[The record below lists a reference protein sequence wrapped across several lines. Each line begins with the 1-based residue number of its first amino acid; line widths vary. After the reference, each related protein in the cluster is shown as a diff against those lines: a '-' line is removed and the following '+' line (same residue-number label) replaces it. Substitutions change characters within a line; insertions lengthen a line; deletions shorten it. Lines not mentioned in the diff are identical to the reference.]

1 MALANQVSC
10 LVAEKCTSK
19 LQITD
24 TDFSKQFKAIVRMKL
39 IELRGEWQKQRKE
52 EHSVWK
58 VGPLEIVTAV
68 VHAQEFMSE
77 KNLNDKWV
85 LRAAVRNGILVYRP
99 DPASGRLV
107 ELLSQSWAK
116 EMGLEVGTKRYNP
129 EWLRDRLKWR
139 DDEGVPIQADWNL
152 SKTAK
157 NISDLQVWDYWHPD
171 DDKDLDEEEKKPEIE
186 DAIADDLELE
196 LQNSLSLR
204 IHPALRRAQFRRMGT
219 AEYQAKKERDVAKRL
234 RARHANKW
242 LRKHRQKIVAQA
254 SEKIGSQSRQ
264 EAFSEM
270 VPEVKQKQGKKKLS
284 LAFKHSLKHKPSAKN
299 KPSAKFKSLKKA
311 AKKTQ
316 QQAISDAEPKK
327 TCEEEATKAPPPL
340 PPPAEAP
347 QEAPDSDDTLLMQEA
362 VVTSD
367 AAGKLH
373 FGKEGKL
380 TFLSDKGF
388 YTMVT
393 TSGVFQIK
401 PEWLQLKSS
410 KPFVARVQWPKWSQ
424 LSKND
429 LKLWLSQLSCNP
441 DDQLGMGPEEWSTH
455 SVLPCPANIPE
466 MEDQHLWFG
475 WCLLSWCFKKA
486 NVPQP
491 EEIGVHCI
499 DPILGKLLL
508 ENDDDPEELSG
519 LKQGLQL
526 SWTESTRLLLVPV
539 YCHFHWTLLVA
550 QREGTGQPIT
560 WRRYDSLSKEHE
572 ESHPQQI
579 LMGNLLD
586 PQFIL
591 PPLSNSAKQP
601 VGSNACGCYVLHYM
615 EEEIRLFRGE
625 WLSVWPETGWKNWK
639 QRLEIACNKVI
650 AEQKLITDAAKIR
663 WDKFL
668 LERAKIAEQQE
679 KAKAKLSK
687 LKDIT
692 SVAYITAQQQLDK
705 NSVRFTWKNL
715 SEESVHKVRLLEHA
729 LGKCSKCRWQSGC
742 LSCDAYKCLRYHLHS
757 EAAKAKKLPFLST
770 GPEDLQQLL
779 KSATLAISASSSLE
793 PISSSSAA
801 STSATSAAP
810 A

>member
-1 MALANQVSC
+1 
-10 LVAEKCTSK
+10 
-19 LQITD
+19 
-24 TDFSKQFKAIVRMKL
+24 
-39 IELRGEWQKQRKE
+39 
-52 EHSVWK
+52 
-58 VGPLEIVTAV
+58 
-68 VHAQEFMSE
+68 
-77 KNLNDKWV
+77 
-85 LRAAVRNGILVYRP
+85 
-99 DPASGRLV
+99 
-107 ELLSQSWAK
+107 
-116 EMGLEVGTKRYNP
+116 
-129 EWLRDRLKWR
+129 
-139 DDEGVPIQADWNL
+139 
-152 SKTAK
+152 
-157 NISDLQVWDYWHPD
+157 
-171 DDKDLDEEEKKPEIE
+171 
-186 DAIADDLELE
+186 
-196 LQNSLSLR
+196 
-204 IHPALRRAQFRRMGT
+204 
-219 AEYQAKKERDVAKRL
+219 
-234 RARHANKW
+234 
-242 LRKHRQKIVAQA
+242 
-254 SEKIGSQSRQ
+254 
-264 EAFSEM
+264 
-270 VPEVKQKQGKKKLS
+270 
-284 LAFKHSLKHKPSAKN
+284 
-299 KPSAKFKSLKKA
+299 
-311 AKKTQ
+311 
-316 QQAISDAEPKK
+316 
-327 TCEEEATKAPPPL
+327 
-340 PPPAEAP
+340 
-347 QEAPDSDDTLLMQEA
+347 MQEA

-373 FGKEGKL
+373 FGKEGKI
-380 TFLSDKGF
+380 TFKGDKGF

-455 SVLPCPANIPE
+455 TVLPCPANIPE

-499 DPILGKLLL
+499 DPILSKLIL
-508 ENDDDPEELSG
+508 ETEDTEQLDG

-539 YCHFHWTLLVA
+539 YSQFHWILLVA
-550 QREGTGQPIT
+550 QREGAGQPIT

-615 EEEIRLFRGE
+615 EEEIRLLRGE

-639 QRLEIACNKVI
+639 QRLEMACTKVI
-650 AEQKLITDAAKIR
+650 AEQKLITDAAKVR
-663 WDKFL
+663 WGKFQS
-668 LERAKIAEQQE
+668 EKAKTAEQQE

-770 GPEDLQQLL
+770 GPEDLEQLL